1 MAENTTQ
8 ENIAQDRPVI
18 IFDGVCELCNAS
30 VNFIM
35 KWEKRPDLLFT
46 ANQNEPGRKLLQS
59 FNEDPDGVSTIYL
72 VENGKLY
79 SRSTAALRISRK
91 LRFPMNMVYGFIIV
105 PRFLRDVVYKWI
117 ARNRYRWFGKKE
129 MCRIPSPEEMARF
142 LLD

>member
-1 MAENTTQ
+1 MENPS
-8 ENIAQDRPVI
+8 ENRPII
-18 IFDGVCELCNAS
+18 IFDGVCELCNSS

-59 FNEDPDGVSTIYL
+59 FGEDPDSVSTIYL

-79 SRSTAALRISRK
+79 SRSTAALRISRR
-91 LRFPMNMVYGFIIV
+91 LRFPMNLVYGFVIV

-117 ARNRYRWFGKKE
+117 ARNRYRWFGQKD

>member
-1 MAENTTQ
+1 MEN
-8 ENIAQDRPVI
+8 AQSNSPVI

-46 ANQNEPGRKLLQS
+46 ANQNEPGRKFLTG
-59 FNEDPDGVSTIYL
+59 FGEDPDGVSTIYL

-79 SRSTAALRISRK
+79 SRSTAALRIARR
-91 LRFPMNMVYGFIIV
+91 LRFPLNLLYGFMIV
-105 PRFLRDVVYKWI
+105 PRFLRDVIYKWI